1 VNQIVSKDDCFTV
14 RCDLTVV
21 KDVSVKA
28 TGQSAVVV
36 PPSDL
41 HRDLGELLSPGEGA
55 DVTFEV
61 SGLLFRAH
69 RNVLAARSSV
79 FRAELYGP
87 MKEKMVERVPIGDME
102 PAVFSSLLHFIY
114 TDSVPDA
121 TGEEAG
127 EETVMAQHLF
137 VAADR

>member
-1 VNQIVSKDDCFTV
+1 
-14 RCDLTVV
+14 
-21 KDVSVKA
+21 
-28 TGQSAVVV
+28 
-36 PPSDL
+36 L
-41 HRDLGELLSPGEGA
+41 HRDLGELLSSGEGA